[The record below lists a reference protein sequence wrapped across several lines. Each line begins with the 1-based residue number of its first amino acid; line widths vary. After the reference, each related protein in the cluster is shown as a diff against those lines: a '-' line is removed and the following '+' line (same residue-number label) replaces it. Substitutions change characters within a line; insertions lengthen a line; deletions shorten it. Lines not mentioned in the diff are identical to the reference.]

1 MYCSSVD
8 EINGKHYI
16 FTFCGIVP
24 TRADHLYPVGR
35 WSEHERSIGHQQKT
49 AIQEL
54 QETNTNA
61 GLKNQQRGKDAFW
74 LRKQREPQ

>member
-24 TRADHLYPVGR
+24 TRADHLYPGGVSMKEVLGINKR
-35 WSEHERSIGHQQKT
+35 QPYKNYRKP
-49 AIQEL
+49 IQML
-54 QETNTNA
+54 A
-61 GLKNQQRGKDAFW
+61 
-74 LRKQREPQ
+74 